1 MFYSNKNPLAEYA
14 LERGHYSEDP
24 PEKPSL
30 RCAYCDDG
38 IFPGEQY
45 YDFDGFEVCENCLED
60 YLKEYQKTASIWT
73 E

>member
-1 MFYSNKNPLAEYA
+1 MVYSNKNPLAEYA
-14 LERGHYSEDP
+14 LERGHYREDP

-45 YDFDGFEVCENCLED
+45 YDFDGFEVC
-60 YLKEYQKTASIWT
+60 
-73 E
+73 